1 MIYLYAMRV
10 FLILFVLILSPKL
23 VSECYCRESVFGD
36 VTPSVSAAGMLIG
49 GEIIYTVVKTDNLEL
64 IGSKLGVD
72 WRHIVRENN
81 LDINKP
87 LRIGQKLRA
96 NNRKIV
102 PFMLDDG
109 ILINIPDRMLYFF
122 KEGSL
127 KMAFPVGL
135 GMPSWRGITRWRTPI
150 GEFKIIRKRK
160 NPTWHVPESMQWKMK
175 IQGKPVKTVV
185 PPGPDNP
192 LGRFALDT
200 SIPRII
206 IHETIWPASI
216 YQFRSHG
223 CVRVSPENMEEF
235 FGKVEKNTPGEIIY
249 MPVKVAVTEDKRVFM
264 EVHPDIY
271 GKIKNLKE
279 EAVRLIEKAGISDK
293 VNWEK
298 IDILIKEKSGIVE
311 DVSL

>member
-1 MIYLYAMRV
+1 MRA
-10 FLILFVLILSPKL
+10 FLILLILILSPKSL
-23 VSECYCRESVFGD
+23 VGD
-36 VTPSVSAAGMLIG
+36 VIPSVSAAGMLIG
-49 GEIIYTVVKTDNLEL
+49 GEITYTVVKTDNLKL

-87 LRIGQKLRA
+87 LRIGQELRA

-102 PFMLDDG
+102 PFILDNG

-135 GMPSWRGITRWRTPI
+135 GMPAWRGITRWRTPT
-150 GEFKIIRKRK
+150 GDFIITAKLT
-160 NPTWHVPESMQWKMK
+160 NPTWHVPKSMQWKMEME
-175 IQGKPVKTVV
+175 GKPVKTIV

-192 LGRFALDT
+192 LGRYAVRT
-200 SIPRII
+200 SLPGIL
-206 IHETIWPASI
+206 IHETIWPASV

-223 CVRVSPENMEEF
+223 CIRVSPENMEKF

-271 GKIKNLKE
+271 GKVKDLKE
-279 EAVRLIEKAGISDK
+279 EAARLIEKAGISDK

-298 IDILIKEKSGIVE
+298 IDALIKEKSGIAE
-311 DVSL
+311 DITL